1 MKRIDYIVKGV
12 KEVLSGTFNFREKKV
27 RRAIDEAIDNADEQA
42 YDARRKAEEVINSIK
57 DVADDKQK
65 IVVKLNQY
73 IIYRQDADGYA
84 KSKEYL
90 EDVKKMLDEEVEVEI
105 EDKKG

>member
-12 KEVLSGTFNFREKKV
+12 KGVLSETFNFREKKV

-42 YDARRKAEEVINSIK
+42 YDARRKAEDVINSIK

-90 EDVKKMLDEEVEVEI
+90 EDMKKMLDEEVEVEI
-105 EDKKG
+105 GDKKG